1 MAVWIVD
8 KKGMNRQKFFV
19 TNKKILY
26 SP

>member
-8 KKGMNRQKFFV
+8 KKGMNRQKLFV